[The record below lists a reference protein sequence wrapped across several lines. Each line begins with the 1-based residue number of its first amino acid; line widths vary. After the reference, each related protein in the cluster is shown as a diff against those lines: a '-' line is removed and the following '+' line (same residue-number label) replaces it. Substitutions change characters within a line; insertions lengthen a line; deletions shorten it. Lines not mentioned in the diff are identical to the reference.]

1 MNQNNRTITLKPLTI
16 IILIGVAA
24 FFYLSISNSFR
35 LTQAINI
42 IKNVETN
49 LNVVSDSLK
58 NAQKSIINMLHKL
71 EFTENE
77 LRIVKA
83 QRDILELEEMK
94 RQTTNRGELQRF
106 KEEIKTIE
114 SKRDSLIQ
122 EAKKFEI

>member
-122 EAKKFEI
+122 EAKRFEI

>member
-1 MNQNNRTITLKPLTI
+1 MNQTNRTVTLKPLTVI
-16 IILIGVAA
+16 IVIGVAV

-35 LTQAINI
+35 LTQAIDI
-42 IKNVETN
+42 IKKVETD
-49 LNVVSDSLK
+49 LKVVSDSLE
-58 NAQKSIINMLHKL
+58 NAQKSIINMLQKL

-77 LRIVKA
+77 LQIVKA

-94 RQTTNRGELQRF
+94 RQTTNRSELQRF

-114 SKRDSLIQ
+114 TKRDSLIR